1 VPLVEDLLLTLPEH
15 YRFSVGFLLLDLSIL
30 RGVLYLVDFLI
41 SFGQYVVLRITD
53 DDYPIDIFKPF

>member
-1 VPLVEDLLLTLPEH
+1 MPLVEDLLLTLPEH

>member
-15 YRFSVGFLLLDLSIL
+15 YRFSGEFLLLDLSIL
-30 RGVLYLVDFLI
+30 RGVLYLDDFLF
-41 SFGQYVVLRITD
+41 SFGQYVVLGITD

>member
-15 YRFSVGFLLLDLSIL
+15 YRFSGGFLLLDLSIL